1 MGDEDAA
8 PLCDLVLEGGVTS
21 ALIYTGLIARL
32 SCHYRFKRLGGTSSG
47 AVAAAAGAIAQRAK
61 LETLKKPPGQ
71 REKPPDAAFEEGVRE
86 FPRNLA
92 KTDKQGR
99 TALFRLF
106 QAQES
111 TCRGHRVVATWLKYR
126 AQGWGTATV
135 RALATTVCNFW
146 VSFLI
151 GALPGLWIL
160 LTTWR
165 PLWPNGLQDPVNW
178 ISPALGLALMLGL
191 GLLAAVLWAVWT
203 TLRGM
208 MRNHFGLCSGMQ
220 GAEYGDDGTALTPTL
235 HRFFNELLGRNAE
248 AEKPVI
254 FAELWGKDALAGGD
268 REIDLQVITTALNL
282 RRPFRLPNEPG
293 VDPLGGFFYDPKEW
307 KELFPKVV
315 LRWLEKHR
323 RLADGPRV
331 TNEQGDELYALPPP
345 PQWPVLV
352 AVRLSLSFPGLLSAV
367 PMYTIEW
374 RRKLQTEKQPPA
386 RTPLAGATGE
396 KALVPVKVYF
406 SDGGITSNCPVHLFD
421 APLPGHPT
429 FAVRLDTFESGDGGR
444 HRIWLP
450 GDRKEPP
457 PRVRPFAARCTLAV
471 AWSFVFGIVDTAR
484 EWRDGLQRSLPGYRE
499 RVVVVGLKPREGGLN
514 LAMSPRTIRRVAAL
528 GSRAALRLQRAF
540 DGPRTDGQPNAWDR
554 HRWIRLRSTLAAAQ
568 RYLEEL
574 QKPHYRDLLE
584 RLRATLAAAQSY
596 LEELQKPQPPREP
609 RYRDLLERLRATLA
623 AAQSCLEELQKPR
636 LSREPRYRD
645 LLERLRATLTAAQ
658 TYFEE
663 LQKPQPSNEPSYRD
677 LLERLRSTLAAA
689 QTYLEELQKPQP
701 SNEPSYRELL
711 EQVPPIEPH
720 HLPDRAAV
728 AQAQALLDG
737 LSALEQGD
745 RAWPDRDLGD
755 NAPKPAP
762 RLRMSSP
769 W

>member
-71 REKPPDAAFEEGVRE
+71 REKPFEEGVRE
-86 FPRNLA
+86 FPRKLA

-111 TCRGHRVVATWLKYR
+111 TCRGYRVVATWLKHR

-178 ISPALGLALMLGL
+178 ISPALGLVLALGL

-208 MRNHFGLCSGMQ
+208 WRNQFGLCSGMQ

-248 AEKPVI
+248 AEQPVI
-254 FAELWGKDALAGGD
+254 FAELWGKDALTGGD

-282 RRPFRLPNEPG
+282 RRPFRLPNDPG

-307 KELFPKVV
+307 KELFPEVV

-323 RLADGPRV
+323 GLADGPRV

-345 PQWPVLV
+345 AQWPVLV

-374 RRKLQTEKQPPA
+374 RRKSKTEKQPPA

-396 KALVPVKVYF
+396 KALIPLKVYF

-450 GDRKEPP
+450 GDREEPP

-471 AWSFVFGIVDTAR
+471 AWSFVFGVVDTAR
-484 EWRDGLQRSLPGYRE
+484 EWRDSLQRSLPGYRE
-499 RVVVVGLKPREGGLN
+499 RVVIVGLKPREGGLN

-528 GSRAALRLQRAF
+528 GSRAALRLQHAF
-540 DGPRTDGQPNAWDR
+540 DGPRTAGQPNAWDR

-568 RYLEEL
+568 
-574 QKPHYRDLLE
+574 
-584 RLRATLAAAQSY
+584 SY
-596 LEELQKPQPPREP
+596 LK
-609 RYRDLLERLRATLA
+609 D
-623 AAQSCLEELQKPR
+623 
-636 LSREPRYRD
+636 
-645 LLERLRATLTAAQ
+645 
-658 TYFEE
+658 
-663 LQKPQPSNEPSYRD
+663 
-677 LLERLRSTLAAA
+677 
-689 QTYLEELQKPQP
+689 LQKPQP